1 MVLHAHR
8 AIWKERGL
16 LNSNNKDIK
25 HAPEILALLRAV
37 TELKAIAITHRTG
50 HQKPTSFIARGNRN
64 TDATAKQAAL
74 KRVMVGPLLPQ
85 IDWSQYHPQY
95 TVEDNQRAKE

>member
-1 MVLHAHR
+1 MVLHAHG

-37 TELKAIAITHRTG
+37 TELKAIAITHRPG
-50 HQKPTSFIARGNRN
+50 HQKPT
-64 TDATAKQAAL
+64 
-74 KRVMVGPLLPQ
+74 
-85 IDWSQYHPQY
+85 
-95 TVEDNQRAKE
+95 